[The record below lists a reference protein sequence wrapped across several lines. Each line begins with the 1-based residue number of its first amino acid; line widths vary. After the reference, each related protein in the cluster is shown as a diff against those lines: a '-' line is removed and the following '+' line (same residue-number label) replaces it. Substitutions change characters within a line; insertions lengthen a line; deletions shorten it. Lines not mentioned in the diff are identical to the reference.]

1 MHTILE
7 FLFGAAAIVVGG
19 SMLIIVICLLFMFL
33 HFIGTML
40 LNPFVYLFT
49 GHNLKAYEEYRDM
62 PCEDDFFQEV
72 LVK

>member
-1 MHTILE
+1 MIHTILG

-19 SMLIIVICLLFMFL
+19 SMLILIICLLFMCL
-33 HFIGTML
+33 HFVGTML

-62 PCEDDFFQEV
+62 PREEDFF
-72 LVK
+72 